1 MLFFGGWIFIFYNES
16 KIWNETSKKGLKS
29 IHIAGE
35 RILVHGGKR
44 HDQKKIKKKKRKK
57 SLKPTPEWTQLP
69 KCSTYIGSSDI

>member
-44 HDQKKIKKKKRKK
+44 HDQKKKRKK

-69 KCSTYIGSSDI
+69 KCSTYIDSSSDI

>member
-16 KIWNETSKKGLKS
+16 KFIWNETSKKGLKS

-44 HDQKKIKKKKRKK
+44 HDQKKAQKVLEANTRMDTTTKM
-57 SLKPTPEWTQLP
+57 
-69 KCSTYIGSSDI
+69 

>member
-16 KIWNETSKKGLKS
+16 KFVWNETSKKGLKS

-44 HDQKKIKKKKRKK
+44 HDQKKNKEKKAQKV
-57 SLKPTPEWTQLP
+57 LEWTQLP
-69 KCSTYIGSSDI
+69 KCSTYVGSSDI

>member
-44 HDQKKIKKKKRKK
+44 HDQKKAQKVLEANTRMDTTTKM
-57 SLKPTPEWTQLP
+57 
-69 KCSTYIGSSDI
+69 